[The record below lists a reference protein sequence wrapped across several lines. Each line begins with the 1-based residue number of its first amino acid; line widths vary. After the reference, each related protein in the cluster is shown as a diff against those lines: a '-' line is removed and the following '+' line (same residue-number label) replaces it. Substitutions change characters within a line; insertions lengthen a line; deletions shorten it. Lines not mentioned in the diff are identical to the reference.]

1 MYRLYRSL
9 TTVFMFLVFSLG
21 AIVLGSFINMLIGIF
36 VKNPRRRQLLLRII
50 TQKSFS
56 IFLWM
61 CAILSVFKVKYENFN
76 NLKTLKNHVIISNHP
91 TLVDYIIIF
100 SHLNNHT
107 NVMVADK
114 LKNSFMKM
122 IINNMGYI
130 SNNID
135 IKNISDI
142 LKTDDNILI
151 FPEGTRTKATNNI
164 KFLRGAV
171 NFSLRNNMPVVPVFI
186 HCSEPK
192 FLSEKFISWIAPKTE
207 PIFSVI
213 HGEIIYPQNYI
224 KSNDA
229 LPIQIRNFNSYLENL
244 YQEKI
249 KDWNTEI

>member
-114 LKNSFMKM
+114 LKNSFMKR

-151 FPEGTRTKATNNI
+151 FPE
-164 KFLRGAV
+164 
-171 NFSLRNNMPVVPVFI
+171 VPVFI

>member
-1 MYRLYRSL
+1 
-9 TTVFMFLVFSLG
+9 
-21 AIVLGSFINMLIGIF
+21 
-36 VKNPRRRQLLLRII
+36 
-50 TQKSFS
+50 
-56 IFLWM
+56 
-61 CAILSVFKVKYENFN
+61 
-76 NLKTLKNHVIISNHP
+76 
-91 TLVDYIIIF
+91 
-100 SHLNNHT
+100 
-107 NVMVADK
+107 MVADK
-114 LKNSFMKM
+114 LKNSFMKR

-142 LKTDDNILI
+142 LKKDDNILI
-151 FPEGTRTKATNNI
+151 FQATNNI

-213 HGEIIYPQNYI
+213 HGEIISPQNYI

>member
-1 MYRLYRSL
+1 
-9 TTVFMFLVFSLG
+9 
-21 AIVLGSFINMLIGIF
+21 
-36 VKNPRRRQLLLRII
+36 
-50 TQKSFS
+50 
-56 IFLWM
+56 
-61 CAILSVFKVKYENFN
+61 
-76 NLKTLKNHVIISNHP
+76 
-91 TLVDYIIIF
+91 
-100 SHLNNHT
+100 
-107 NVMVADK
+107 
-114 LKNSFMKM
+114 
-122 IINNMGYI
+122 MGYI

-151 FPEGTRTKATNNI
+151 FPEGTRTQATNNI

-229 LPIQIRNFNSYLENL
+229 LPIQIRNFNSYL
-244 YQEKI
+244 
-249 KDWNTEI
+249 